1 MTTHARGIR
10 SHLYLFLDVDYILL
24 MCHMHAQVAAKHA
37 VVEKVE
43 EDKEEALTVV
53 AKQEPAATI
62 EPQQIAGEVTTSEVA
77 VVVVEPENKE
87 EEEAVEKTVIEKEK
101 PSAVHVE
108 ENIATDKVAA
118 EPTTELKKDT
128 KEEI

>member
-1 MTTHARGIR
+1 
-10 SHLYLFLDVDYILL
+10 
-24 MCHMHAQVAAKHA
+24 MHAKVAAKQA

-77 VVVVEPENKE
+77 VVIVEPENKE